1 MSAKKDIIKKVLL
14 PCVLVIL
21 LAGHA
26 FLVNLGWKGRE
37 IKDHYKVVPRLNLE
51 WTKFASL
58 DQERFVNLFLS
69 LYLLSAAPV
78 DCYEWDYR
86 GLLSYMR
93 VITGLDPYNKG
104 PFFFAVYFMSYR
116 TDSDGRL
123 IFGYLDESQDKFPD
137 DWKLPWQAS
146 SVAKMRF
153 KDNDL
158 ADHYAL
164 KAAKAPY
171 APPIVRVLPAIL
183 ERNLGNIETAYTYL
197 TTLLDYSID
206 SKEIEAINEELKK
219 LDKKVSPK

>member
-1 MSAKKDIIKKVLL
+1 MPAKKDIIKKVLL
-14 PCVLVIL
+14 PCVLLIL

-26 FLVNLGWKGRE
+26 FLVNLGWKGRD
-37 IKDHYKVVPRLNLE
+37 IKDHYKVVPKLNLE
-51 WTKFASL
+51 WMKFASL
-58 DQERFVNLFLS
+58 DQERIVSLLLS
-69 LYLLSAAPV
+69 LYLLAAAPV

-123 IFGYLDESQDKFPD
+123 IFGYLDESREKFPD
-137 DWKLPWQAS
+137 DWKIPWQAS
-146 SVAKMRF
+146 YVAKIRF
-153 KDNDL
+153 RDNDL
-158 ADHYAL
+158 AYHYSL

-183 ERNLGNIETAYTYL
+183 ERNLGNVETAYTYL
-197 TTLLDYSID
+197 TALRDHTTDP
-206 SKEIEAINEELKK
+206 KEIEAINEELEK
-219 LDKKVSPK
+219 LDKKAHPK

>member
-1 MSAKKDIIKKVLL
+1 MSI
-14 PCVLVIL
+14 
-21 LAGHA
+21 
-26 FLVNLGWKGRE
+26 
-37 IKDHYKVVPRLNLE
+37 
-51 WTKFASL
+51 T
-58 DQERFVNLFLS
+58 
-69 LYLLSAAPV
+69 
-78 DCYEWDYR
+78 
-86 GLLSYMR
+86 
-93 VITGLDPYNKG
+93 ITGLSKLYGKFKALSEIDLNIRTGQSVGLVGLNGAGETTLLKTIVGLIVNFDGEVLINNQAVNDRDAKSNISFLPEV
-104 PFFFAVYFMSYR
+104 FAVFFMSYR

-146 SVAKMRF
+146 YVAKMRF
-153 KDNDL
+153 KDNDV
-158 ADHYAL
+158 AYHYAL